1 MAVDS
6 TLQCFL
12 ACEEME
18 LLGDFVPSAMSR
30 RDVKSHLDSFNNF
43 LAFDW
48 KISHKI
54 SLGIYTFIFNDVRW
68 LNKGKL
74 EDLHKDG

>member
-48 KISHKI
+48 KISLVA
-54 SLGIYTFIFNDVRW
+54 LG
-68 LNKGKL
+68 
-74 EDLHKDG
+74 LHKLRSCIKLVLESTLSFLTMSGG